1 MRTLIVVTLVGIG
14 LAAAGCSKPTQEH
27 TAQDLKAVGSD
38 VGSAAKKVAE
48 APAVKALGTD
58 IKQGANELAEG
69 AKEATHKAGTK
80 VEAGAKDAADKTG
93 QALNTAGDKV
103 KDEAAK
109 H

>member
-14 LAAAGCSKPTQEH
+14 LAVAGCSKPTQDK
-27 TAQDLKAVGSD
+27 TGQDLKAVGSE
-38 VGSAAKKVAE
+38 VGSAAKQVAN
-48 APAVKALGTD
+48 APAAKALGTD
-58 IKQGANELAEG
+58 FKQGANELAAG
-69 AKEATHKAGTK
+69 AKEATQKASSK

-93 QALNTAGDKV
+93 NALNTAGDKV